1 MFDRLV
7 NGCFEDSKLFWTQVM
22 VNRRVLQS
30 SVMGTACLDAA
41 NSEAPNLGLLTAA
54 NT

>member
-1 MFDRLV
+1 MFDRLI
-7 NGCFEDSKLFWTQVM
+7 NGCSEDSKLFWTQIM
-22 VNRRVLQS
+22 VGRRVVQS
-30 SVMGTACLDAA
+30 SFMGIACLDAA